1 MTALNRK
8 LLRDLTRMWSQ
19 ILAIITVTAV
29 GTSAYVILIGT
40 ADSIQ
45 QTQAAY
51 YERYRF
57 ADIFSGVQRAPNRLV
72 ETLRHIDD
80 VQEAST
86 TISYTALIEIPG
98 QTTLAN
104 SLISSLPTEG
114 GLNQLHIRQGRLPK
128 IGSNSEVLVSEPF
141 AQGNDI
147 HPGDTLYATLKG
159 EKRKLQ
165 VVGISLSPEFVF
177 FGVPGAI
184 IPDKRRFGVMWM
196 DRSTVEAAY
205 DMEGAFNGISVAL
218 VPGARKSDIMN
229 ELDAILDPYGGTG
242 AYDRS
247 DQVSHA
253 TITSEIN
260 QLRTST
266 QYAAPVFAGIV
277 AFLLHMLMKRHIE
290 TEREQ
295 IGTLK
300 AQGYNHSDIVSH
312 YAKFVLVIVLG
323 GITIGLAISTQLGRI
338 VTSTYAAS
346 FHFPF
351 LDYSLQPSIFIEVS
365 LIQGIAAFM
374 GSFGN
379 LRSVA
384 LLQPAVAMRPPPPPI
399 YQRTKLE
406 SWINLIIRDQPT
418 RMIIRHIIRW
428 PLRSGMTIFAI
439 AGATAIL
446 IAPLGTLNS
455 TEQMSN
461 THFYHAERQD
471 MTVAFGETPS
481 FGAVYELGYYPGVL
495 AMEAFRAIPARIEFE
510 GRSRRV
516 TVLGRESLNDLS
528 RPLDQDFDPI
538 NIPENGLVIAD
549 SMAEWLG
556 IRLGDMVRLRFLEDR
571 RPITDIPVV
580 ALSKSYIGMTF
591 FMVFMNL
598 DKLNSVLMEGRAISG
613 IHARLDPIDLMSFYD
628 AVKQSPAVTGTISH
642 GDSKSAMRR
651 ALKQITHLTRV
662 SIIIAGIIVF
672 GVVYNSA
679 LIALAERGRE
689 FAEMRLLGYSRFG
702 VSYILLGELLLL
714 TFIALPLGCAMGYGL
729 AYLLTEGTKNE
740 MFRLPLALAH
750 SSIGFAVL
758 TVIIMVIVTGVFM
771 ARKIYHLDL
780 IAVLKTRD

>member
-8 LLRDLTRMWSQ
+8 LLRDLGRMWSQ
-19 ILAIITVTAV
+19 ILAIITVIAV
-29 GTSAYVILIGT
+29 GTGAYIILIGT

-45 QTQAAY
+45 QTQVAY
-51 YERYRF
+51 YERYHF
-57 ADIFSGVQRAPNRLV
+57 ADIFSGVQRAPNGLV
-72 ETLRHIDD
+72 ETLQHIDD
-80 VQEAST
+80 IQEVST
-86 TISYTALIEIPG
+86 TISYTSLIEIPG
-98 QTTLAN
+98 QTTPAN

-114 GLNQLHIRQGRLPK
+114 GLNQLHIRQGRMPK
-128 IGSNSEVLVSEPF
+128 VGSSSEVLVAEPF

-147 HPGDTLYATLKG
+147 LPGDTLYATLRG
-159 EKRKLQ
+159 EKRKLE
-165 VVGISLSPEFVF
+165 VVGIALSPEFVF
-177 FGVPGAI
+177 FGVPGAM

-196 DRSTVEAAY
+196 DRSTMESAY

-218 VPGARKSDIMN
+218 VPGARKSEIIN

-242 AYDRS
+242 SYDRS

-266 QYAAPVFAGIV
+266 RYAAPIFVGIV

-295 IGTLK
+295 IGALK
-300 AQGYNHSDIVSH
+300 AQGYSHGNIASH
-312 YAKFVLVIVLG
+312 YAKFVLVIFLG
-323 GITIGLAISTQLGRI
+323 GITVGFAISMQVGRV
-338 VTSTYAAS
+338 VTGAYATS

-351 LDYSLQPSIFIEVS
+351 LDYFLRPSIFVEVS
-365 LIQGIAAFM
+365 LIQGVAAFM

-379 LRSVA
+379 LRKAV
-384 LLQPAVAMRPPPPPI
+384 LLQPAIAIRPPPPPV
-399 YQRTKLE
+399 YRRTNLE
-406 SWINLIIRDQPT
+406 SWINRIIHDQST

-461 THFYHAERQD
+461 IHFYHAERQD
-471 MTVAFGETPS
+471 MTVAFGETPPFS
-481 FGAVYELGYYPGVL
+481 AVYELGHYSGVL
-495 AMEAFRAIPARIEFE
+495 AMEAFRAISARIEFE

-516 TVLGRESLNDLS
+516 TVLGRESHNDLS
-528 RPLDQDFDPI
+528 RPLDHDFNPI
-538 NIPENGLVIAD
+538 NIPKNGLVIAD

-556 IRLGDMVRLRFLEDR
+556 VRCGDMVRLHFLEDR
-571 RPITDIPVV
+571 RPVVDIPVV

-598 DKLNSVLMEGRAISG
+598 DKLNTILMEGRAISG
-613 IHARLDPIDLMSFYD
+613 IHIKLDPRDLMSFYE
-628 AVKQSPAVTGTISH
+628 AVKKNPAVTGTVSH

-651 ALKQITHLTRV
+651 ALEQITHLTRV

-672 GVVYNSA
+672 GAVYNSA
-679 LIALAERGRE
+679 LIALAERSRE
-689 FAEMRLLGYSRFG
+689 FAGMRLLGYSRFA

-714 TFIALPLGCAMGYGL
+714 SFIALPLGCAMGYSL
-729 AYLLTEGTKNE
+729 AYLLTEGTANE
-740 MFRLPLALAH
+740 MFRLPLALKY
-750 SSIGFAVL
+750 SSIGSAIL
-758 TVIIMVIVTGVFM
+758 TVIMMVVVTGIFI

-780 IAVLKTRD
+780 IAVLKTQD